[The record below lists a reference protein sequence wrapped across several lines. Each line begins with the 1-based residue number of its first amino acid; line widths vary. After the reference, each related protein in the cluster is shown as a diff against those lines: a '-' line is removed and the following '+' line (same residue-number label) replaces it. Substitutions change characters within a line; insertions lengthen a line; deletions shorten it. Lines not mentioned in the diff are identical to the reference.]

1 MSVLKGV
8 TTVLIALKLAG
19 LTDVSWVVASA
30 PILIE
35 ILIEVLAEAMQDKSK
50 EKKSNAFQDRL
61 KKMTK

>member
-35 ILIEVLAEAMQDKSK
+35 IIIEVLAEAMQDKSK